1 MPDSNFH
8 FTRPTAM
15 RDHTHLIRQPAT
27 ALPWKALVL
36 AAATLCMGL
45 AQAQT
50 SPQPAAS
57 NAELAAR
64 LEALSRE
71 LAELKAR
78 LAAPAPAV
86 APVAAPAATAP
97 VPTLVNGPGAGA
109 GEGAASETVWGG
121 YGEINYNRFMH
132 DRSQDSADLRRLVL
146 GMNHRFDART
156 QLVTEIEFE
165 HAVTSADDV
174 GEVAIEQAYIERELT
189 GPWALRAGLFLMPSG
204 LLNENHE
211 PTAFYGVE
219 RNLVETAIIPSTW
232 REGGVQL
239 LGNLE
244 GGWRLQAG
252 VSTSFDLSKWDST
265 DAETAESPL
274 GATHQELAQAHARD
288 LAAFGALNWRG
299 LPGLQLGGSW
309 FRGGAGQQ
317 QAAAAGGHLSVTLW
331 DLHARYTP
339 GAWDLSAVYAQGS
352 ISGTA
357 AFNTLT
363 LSSGP
368 DWYPVPKRFSG
379 AYVQAAYK
387 LWQQEDYALKPF
399 ARWERANT
407 REAYADLGAGLTPE
421 AAPTETV
428 RTVGLNLDVG
438 SHVVLKADLQYR
450 KVDTA
455 RNRVGLGLGW
465 SY

>member
-1 MPDSNFH
+1 
-8 FTRPTAM
+8 M
-15 RDHTHLIRQPAT
+15 RAHHHLTHLHT
-27 ALPWKALVL
+27 ARLSSRCVML
-36 AAATLCMGL
+36 AAATMCMGL

-50 SPQPAAS
+50 SPPVAAQPAAH
-57 NAELAAR
+57 ADLAAKVD
-64 LEALSRE
+64 ALGRE
-71 LAELKAR
+71 LAELKAK
-78 LAAPAPAV
+78 LAAP
-86 APVAAPAATAP
+86 APVAAPAI
-97 VPTLVNGPGAGA
+97 VNGPDAGA
-109 GEGAASETVWGG
+109 RSDTVWSG
-121 YGEINYNRFMH
+121 YGEINYNRVMH
-132 DRSQDSADLRRLVL
+132 DRSQDSADLRRFVIGL
-146 GMNHRFDART
+146 NHRFDART
-156 QLVTEIEFE
+156 QLTAEIETE
-165 HAVTSADDV
+165 HAVTSSDSADP
-174 GEVAIEQAYIERELT
+174 GEVEIEQAYIERELH
-189 GPWALRAGLFLMPSG
+189 GAWSVRAGLFLMPAG

-239 LGNLE
+239 LGNLD
-244 GGWRLQAG
+244 GGWRLQGG
-252 VSTSFDLSKWDST
+252 VSTSFDLSKWDSA
-265 DAETAESPL
+265 DAETADSPL
-274 GATHQELAQAHARD
+274 AATHQELAQAHARD
-288 LAAFGALNWRG
+288 LAVFGAVNWRG

-339 GAWDLSAVYAQGS
+339 DAWDLSCVYAQGS

-357 AFNTLT
+357 AFNSLT

-387 LWQQEDYALKPF
+387 LWQNEDYALKPF

-407 REAYADLGAGLTPE
+407 REAYADLGQGLTPD

-428 RTVGLNLDVG
+428 RTVGMNFDVG
-438 SHVVLKADLQYR
+438 SHVVVKADLQYR
-450 KVDTA
+450 KVDTQ
-455 RNRVGLGLGW
+455 RNRIGLGLGW